1 MDILIK
7 AAKLIDGTGS
17 RSTSDAFI
25 LIRNGKII
33 EIGSQNDLSENLT
46 SGFGKFQIMDFPEGT
61 ILPGLIETHSH
72 MHCTGN
78 SEASER
84 MLLDT
89 EEILIMRAVNAMRVS
104 LLSGVTTMRD
114 LGSLNSV
121 AFAIKNAIIN
131 NVIQGPRILVAGTP
145 ITTTAGHCYFFGTE
159 VNSEKEIL
167 EAVRKQVKL
176 GADCIKI
183 MSTGGNFT
191 PRSNPRRAQFSLRFL
206 QEAVEDAHRLEVPVA
221 SHCHGTEGIINSVN
235 AGVDNLIHCSW
246 ISSNPSEGYDY
257 REDVVDEIADKGIF
271 VDPTI
276 ALGHLRQIDDPEA
289 DVFQRGGVFYDLDS
303 RYEMLRDMWSK
314 GFKFISGLD
323 AGMHM
328 GEFGTHYNSVLVMIE
343 KMGVSPIDAIKCV
356 SKNSAE
362 CLGILPE
369 TGTVEKGK
377 YADLIVLSDDFEKN
391 PNSLKQVDTVINK
404 GVVVKK
410 NQIPLI

>member
-1 MDILIK
+1 MDVLIK
-7 AAKLIDGTGS
+7 GAKLIDGTGDS
-17 RSTSDAFI
+17 PI
-25 LIRNGKII
+25 LNSFVLVRDKKII
-33 EIGSQNDLSENLT
+33 DIGSQKKLPKHLE
-46 SGFGKFQIMDFPEGT
+46 KFRVLDFPNGT

-78 SEASER
+78 KESLER
-84 MLLDT
+84 MLLDS
-89 EEILIMRAVNAMRVS
+89 EETLIMRSVKAMRES

-114 LGSLNSV
+114 LGSRNRV
-121 AFAIKNAIIN
+121 AFSIKEAIVNGIID
-131 NVIQGPRILVAGTP
+131 GPRILVAGTP

-159 VNSEKEIL
+159 ANSQEEIL
-167 EAVRKQVKL
+167 HAVRRQVKL

-191 PRSNPRRAQFSLRFL
+191 PRSNPRRAQFSLQLL
-206 QEAVEDAHRLEVPVA
+206 QDAVEDAHRLEVPVA
-221 SHCHGTEGIINSVN
+221 SHCHGTEGIVNSVN

-289 DVFQRGGVFYDLDS
+289 DVFQPGGVFYDLDA
-303 RYEMLRDMWSK
+303 RYEMLRDMWEK
-314 GFKFISGLD
+314 GVRFISGLD
-323 AGMHM
+323 AGMYM

-356 SKNSAE
+356 TKNSAE
-362 CLGILPE
+362 CLGILQE
-369 TGTVEKGK
+369 TGTLEKGK
-377 YADLIVLSDDFEKN
+377 SADLIVLSDDFEKN
-391 PNSLKQVDTVINK
+391 PDSLQKVDTVINK
-404 GVVVKK
+404 GEIVKE

>member
-7 AAKLIDGTGS
+7 GAKLINGIGNS
-17 RSTSDAFI
+17 PSLNAFV
-25 LIRNGKII
+25 LIRDKKII
-33 EIGSQNDLSENLT
+33 DIGSQKKLPKRLE
-46 SGFGKFQIMDFPEGT
+46 KFRVLDFPNGT

-78 SEASER
+78 KESLER
-84 MLLDT
+84 MLLDS
-89 EEILIMRAVNAMRVS
+89 EETLIMRSVKAMRES

-114 LGSLNSV
+114 LGSRNRV
-121 AFAIKNAIIN
+121 AFSIKEAIVNG
-131 NVIQGPRILVAGTP
+131 VIEGPRILVAGTP

-159 VNSEKEIL
+159 ANSQEEIL
-167 EAVRKQVKL
+167 QAVRNQVKL

-191 PRSNPRRAQFSLRFL
+191 PRSNPRRAQFSLKLL
-206 QEAVEDAHRLEVPVA
+206 QDAVEDAHRLEVPVA
-221 SHCHGTEGIINSVN
+221 SHCHGTEGIINSVS

-257 REDVVDEIADKGIF
+257 REDLVDEIADKGIF

-289 DVFQRGGVFYDLDS
+289 DVFQLGGVFYDLDS
-303 RYEMLRDMWSK
+303 RYEMLRDMWDK
-314 GFKFISGLD
+314 GVRFISGLD
-323 AGMHM
+323 AGMYM

-356 SKNSAE
+356 TKNSAE
-362 CLGILPE
+362 CLGILQE

-377 YADLIVLSDDFEKN
+377 SADLIVLNDDFEKN
-391 PNSLKQVDTVINK
+391 PDSLQQVDTVINK
-404 GVVVKK
+404 GVIVKE

>member
-7 AAKLIDGTGS
+7 GAKLINGIGNS
-17 RSTSDAFI
+17 PSLNAFV
-25 LIRNGKII
+25 LIRDKKII
-33 EIGSQNDLSENLT
+33 DIGSQKKLPKRLE
-46 SGFGKFQIMDFPEGT
+46 KFRVLDFPNGT

-78 SEASER
+78 KESLER
-84 MLLDT
+84 MLLDS
-89 EEILIMRAVNAMRVS
+89 EETLIMRSVKAMRES

-114 LGSLNSV
+114 LGSRNRV
-121 AFAIKNAIIN
+121 AFSIKEAIVNG
-131 NVIQGPRILVAGTP
+131 VIEGPRILVAGTP

-159 VNSEKEIL
+159 ANSQEEIL
-167 EAVRKQVKL
+167 QAVRNQVKL

-191 PRSNPRRAQFSLRFL
+191 PRSNPRRAQFSLKLL
-206 QEAVEDAHRLEVPVA
+206 QDAVEDAHRLEVPVA
-221 SHCHGTEGIINSVN
+221 SHCHGTEGIINSVS

-257 REDVVDEIADKGIF
+257 REDLVDEIAAKGIF

-289 DVFQRGGVFYDLDS
+289 DVFQPGGVFYDLDS
-303 RYEMLRDMWSK
+303 RYEMLRDMWDK
-314 GFKFISGLD
+314 GVRFISGLD
-323 AGMHM
+323 AGMYM

-356 SKNSAE
+356 TKNSAE
-362 CLGILPE
+362 CLGILQE

-377 YADLIVLSDDFEKN
+377 SADLIVLNDDFEKN
-391 PNSLKQVDTVINK
+391 PDSLQQVDTVINK
-404 GVVVKK
+404 GVIVKE

>member
-7 AAKLIDGTGS
+7 GAKLINGIGNS
-17 RSTSDAFI
+17 PSLNAFV
-25 LIRNGKII
+25 LIRDKKII
-33 EIGSQNDLSENLT
+33 DIGSQKKLPKRLE
-46 SGFGKFQIMDFPEGT
+46 KFRVLDFPNGT

-78 SEASER
+78 KESLER
-84 MLLDT
+84 MLLDS
-89 EEILIMRAVNAMRVS
+89 EETLIMRSVKAMRES

-114 LGSLNSV
+114 LGSRNRV
-121 AFAIKNAIIN
+121 AFSIKEAIVNG
-131 NVIQGPRILVAGTP
+131 VIEGPRILVAGTP

-159 VNSEKEIL
+159 ANSQEEIL
-167 EAVRKQVKL
+167 QAVRNQVKL

-191 PRSNPRRAQFSLRFL
+191 PRSNPRRAQFSLKLL
-206 QEAVEDAHRLEVPVA
+206 QDAVEDAHRLEVPVA
-221 SHCHGTEGIINSVN
+221 SHCHGTEGIINSVS

-257 REDVVDEIADKGIF
+257 REDLVDEIADKGIF

-289 DVFQRGGVFYDLDS
+289 DVFQPGGVFYDLDS
-303 RYEMLRDMWSK
+303 RYEMLRDMWDK
-314 GFKFISGLD
+314 GVRFISGLD
-323 AGMHM
+323 AGMYM

-356 SKNSAE
+356 TKNSAE
-362 CLGILPE
+362 CLGILQE

-377 YADLIVLSDDFEKN
+377 SADLIVLNDDFEKN
-391 PNSLKQVDTVINK
+391 PDSLQQVDTVINK
-404 GVVVKK
+404 GVIVKE

>member
-1 MDILIK
+1 MDVLIK
-7 AAKLIDGTGS
+7 GAKLIDGTGDS
-17 RSTSDAFI
+17 PSLNSFVLVRDK
-25 LIRNGKII
+25 KII
-33 EIGSQNDLSENLT
+33 DIGSQKKLPKHLE
-46 SGFGKFQIMDFPEGT
+46 KFRVLDFPNGT

-78 SEASER
+78 KESLER
-84 MLLDT
+84 MLLDS
-89 EEILIMRAVNAMRVS
+89 EETLIMRSVKAMRES

-114 LGSLNSV
+114 LGSRNRV
-121 AFAIKNAIIN
+121 AFSIKEAIVNGIID
-131 NVIQGPRILVAGTP
+131 GPRILVAGTP

-159 VNSEKEIL
+159 ANSQEEIL
-167 EAVRKQVKL
+167 HAVRRQVKL

-183 MSTGGNFT
+183 MSTGGNLT
-191 PRSNPRRAQFSLRFL
+191 PRSNPRRAQFSLQLL
-206 QEAVEDAHRLEVPVA
+206 QDAVDDAHRLEVPVA
-221 SHCHGTEGIINSVN
+221 SHCHGTEGIVNSVN

-289 DVFQRGGVFYDLDS
+289 DVFQPGGVFYDLDA
-303 RYEMLRDMWSK
+303 RYEMLRDMWEK
-314 GFKFISGLD
+314 GVRFISGLD
-323 AGMHM
+323 AGMYM

-356 SKNSAE
+356 TKNSAE
-362 CLGILPE
+362 CLGILQE
-369 TGTVEKGK
+369 TGTLEKGK
-377 YADLIVLSDDFEKN
+377 SADLIVLSDDFEKN
-391 PNSLKQVDTVINK
+391 PDSLQKVDTVINK
-404 GVVVKK
+404 GEIVKE

>member
-7 AAKLIDGTGS
+7 GAKLINGTANS
-17 RSTSDAFI
+17 PSLNAFV
-25 LIRNGKII
+25 LIRDKKII
-33 EIGSQNDLSENLT
+33 DIGSQKKLPKRLE
-46 SGFGKFQIMDFPEGT
+46 KFRVLDFPNGT

-78 SEASER
+78 KESLER
-84 MLLDT
+84 MLLDS
-89 EEILIMRAVNAMRVS
+89 EETLIMRSVKAMRES

-114 LGSLNSV
+114 LGSRNRV
-121 AFAIKNAIIN
+121 AFSIKEAIVNG
-131 NVIQGPRILVAGTP
+131 VIEGPRILVAGTP

-159 VNSEKEIL
+159 VNSQEEIL
-167 EAVRKQVKL
+167 QAVRNQVKL

-191 PRSNPRRAQFSLRFL
+191 PRSNPRRAQFSLKLL
-206 QEAVEDAHRLEVPVA
+206 QDAVEDAHRLEVPVA
-221 SHCHGTEGIINSVN
+221 SHCHGTEGIINSVS

-257 REDVVDEIADKGIF
+257 REDVVDEIANKGIF

-289 DVFQRGGVFYDLDS
+289 DVFQPGGVFYDLDS
-303 RYEMLRDMWSK
+303 RYKMLRDMWSK
-314 GFKFISGLD
+314 GVRFISGLD
-323 AGMHM
+323 AGMYM

-356 SKNSAE
+356 TKNSAE
-362 CLGILPE
+362 CLGILQE

-377 YADLIVLSDDFEKN
+377 SADLIVLSDDFEKN
-391 PNSLKQVDTVINK
+391 PDSLQQVDTVINK
-404 GVVVKK
+404 GEIVKE

>member
-1 MDILIK
+1 MDVLIK
-7 AAKLIDGTGS
+7 GAKLIDGTGDS
-17 RSTSDAFI
+17 PSLNSFVLVRDK
-25 LIRNGKII
+25 KII
-33 EIGSQNDLSENLT
+33 DKGSQKKLPKHLE
-46 SGFGKFQIMDFPEGT
+46 KFRVLDFPNGT

-78 SEASER
+78 KESLER
-84 MLLDT
+84 MLLDS
-89 EEILIMRAVNAMRVS
+89 EETLIMRSVKAMRES

-114 LGSLNSV
+114 LGSRNRV
-121 AFAIKNAIIN
+121 AFSIKEAIVNGIID
-131 NVIQGPRILVAGTP
+131 GPRILVAGTP

-159 VNSEKEIL
+159 ANSQEEIL
-167 EAVRKQVKL
+167 HAVRRQVKL

-191 PRSNPRRAQFSLRFL
+191 PRSNPRRAQFSLQLL
-206 QEAVEDAHRLEVPVA
+206 QDAVEDAHRLEVPVA
-221 SHCHGTEGIINSVN
+221 SHCHGTEVIVNSVN

-289 DVFQRGGVFYDLDS
+289 DVFQPGGVFYDLDA
-303 RYEMLRDMWSK
+303 RYEMLRDMWEK
-314 GFKFISGLD
+314 GVRFISGLD
-323 AGMHM
+323 AGMYM

-356 SKNSAE
+356 TKNSAE
-362 CLGILPE
+362 CLGILQE
-369 TGTVEKGK
+369 TGTLEKGK
-377 YADLIVLSDDFEKN
+377 SADLIVLSDDFEKN
-391 PNSLKQVDTVINK
+391 PDSLQKVDTVINK
-404 GVVVKK
+404 GEIVKE

>member
-1 MDILIK
+1 MDVLIK
-7 AAKLIDGTGS
+7 GAKLIDGTGDS
-17 RSTSDAFI
+17 PSLNSFV
-25 LIRNGKII
+25 LIRDKKII
-33 EIGSQNDLSENLT
+33 DKGSQKKLPKRLEEFRVL
-46 SGFGKFQIMDFPEGT
+46 DFPNGT

-78 SEASER
+78 KESLER
-84 MLLDT
+84 MLLDS
-89 EEILIMRAVNAMRVS
+89 EETLIMRSVKAMRES

-114 LGSLNSV
+114 LGSRNRV
-121 AFAIKNAIIN
+121 AFSIKEAIVNGIID
-131 NVIQGPRILVAGTP
+131 GPRILVAGTP

-159 VNSEKEIL
+159 ANSQEEIL
-167 EAVRKQVKL
+167 HAVRSQVKL

-191 PRSNPRRAQFSLRFL
+191 PRSNPRRAQFSLQL
-206 QEAVEDAHRLEVPVA
+206 LKDAVEDAHRLEVPVA
-221 SHCHGTEGIINSVN
+221 SHCHGTEGIVNSVS

-289 DVFQRGGVFYDLDS
+289 DVFQPGGVFYDLDA
-303 RYEMLRDMWSK
+303 RYEMLRDMWEK
-314 GFKFISGLD
+314 GVRFISGLD
-323 AGMHM
+323 AGMYM

-356 SKNSAE
+356 TKNSAE
-362 CLGILPE
+362 CLGILQE

-377 YADLIVLSDDFEKN
+377 SADLIVLSDDFEKN
-391 PNSLKQVDTVINK
+391 PDSLQQVDTVINK
-404 GVVVKK
+404 GEIVKE